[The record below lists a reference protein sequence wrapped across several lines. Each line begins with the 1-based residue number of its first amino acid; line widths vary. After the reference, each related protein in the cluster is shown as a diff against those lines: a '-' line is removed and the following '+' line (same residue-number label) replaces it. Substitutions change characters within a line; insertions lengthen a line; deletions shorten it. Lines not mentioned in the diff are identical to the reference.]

1 MEESASAACMVAE
14 SAVVKTN
21 AKEVEYAS
29 KEVLEAT
36 LEMYKQSDVNVE
48 KAVVEEE
55 EEEGVAKDEKAVMEE
70 QEEEEGGVAKYDKAV
85 MEGLELEE
93 QNEGMESEE
102 EINEGL
108 ESEEEKTVEE
118 KKAELEEEDGEGLKV
133 EDEKVELE

>member
-36 LEMYKQSDVNVE
+36 LEMNKQLDVNVE
-48 KAVVEEE
+48 KAVVEE

-70 QEEEEGGVAKYDKAV
+70 QEEEEEGVAEYDKAV

-108 ESEEEKTVEE
+108 GSEEEKTVEE

>member
-36 LEMYKQSDVNVE
+36 LEMNKQLDVNVE

-55 EEEGVAKDEKAVMEE
+55 EEEGVAKYE
-70 QEEEEGGVAKYDKAV
+70 KAV

-93 QNEGMESEE
+93 QDEGMESEE

-108 ESEEEKTVEE
+108 GSEEEKTVEE
-118 KKAELEEEDGEGLKV
+118 EKAELEEEDGEGLKV

>member
-29 KEVLEAT
+29 KKVLEAT
-36 LEMYKQSDVNVE
+36 LEMNKQSDVNVE

-55 EEEGVAKDEKAVMEE
+55 ETEGVAKDEKAV
-70 QEEEEGGVAKYDKAV
+70 V
-85 MEGLELEE
+85 EGLKLEE
-93 QNEGMESEE
+93 QDEGMESEE

-108 ESEEEKTVEE
+108 GSEEEKTVEE

>member
-29 KEVLEAT
+29 KKVLEAT
-36 LEMYKQSDVNVE
+36 LEMNKQSDVNVE

-55 EEEGVAKDEKAVMEE
+55 ETEGVAKDEKAV
-70 QEEEEGGVAKYDKAV
+70 V
-85 MEGLELEE
+85 EGLKLEE
-93 QNEGMESEE
+93 QDEGMESEE

-108 ESEEEKTVEE
+108 GSEEEKTVEE
-118 KKAELEEEDGEGLKV
+118 EKAELEEEDGEGLKV